1 MKGVLYSVK
10 NVISEYGSDTEG
22 ICFVPSDRVFADTL
36 LSIREEIENVDNCL
50 DIRRKG
56 VIVFDDDEE
65 QRGFHIA
72 FPTEDQLKWFGCK
85 AGSLI
90 NDGYNIMKIDF
101 EQSKCLD
108 VARQHGT
115 MIAYKKLGEADLP
128 HIIDSWLLI
137 K

>member
-22 ICFVPSDRVFADTL
+22 ICFVSSDRVFADTL
-36 LSIREEIENVDNCL
+36 LSIREEIENVDNCS
-50 DIRRKG
+50 DIKRKS
-56 VIVFDDDEE
+56 VITFDDDKEHC
-65 QRGFHIA
+65 GFHIA
-72 FPTEDQLKWFGCK
+72 FPVEDQLKWIGCK
-85 AGSLI
+85 AEPLI
-90 NDGYNIMKIDF
+90 RNGYNIMKIDF
-101 EQSKCLD
+101 EQSKCVT
-108 VARQHGT
+108 VARRHGT

>member
-1 MKGVLYSVK
+1 MKGILYSVK

-22 ICFVPSDRVFADTL
+22 ICFVSSNRAFANTL
-36 LSIREEIENVDNCL
+36 LSIREEIENVDNYF

-56 VIVFDDDEE
+56 VITFDDKE
-65 QRGFHIA
+65 QRGFRIA
-72 FPTEDQLKWFGCK
+72 FPAEDQFQWFGSK
-85 AGSLI
+85 VKPLI
-90 NDGYNIMKIDF
+90 HDGYNIMKIDF

-115 MIAYKKLGEADLP
+115 MIAYKKLGEAHLP
-128 HIIDSWLLI
+128 HAIDSWLLI

>member
-22 ICFVPSDRVFADTL
+22 ICFVSSDRVFADTL
-36 LSIREEIENVDNCL
+36 LSIREEIENVNKHS

-56 VIVFDDDEE
+56 VIVFDDDKE

-72 FPTEDQLKWFGCK
+72 FPVEDQLKWFGCK
-85 AGSLI
+85 AELLI
-90 NDGYNIMKIDF
+90 HDGYNIMKIEL
-101 EQSKCLD
+101 EQSKCID